1 MFHTKNLITF
11 YNRNKTVHLQAHAPK
26 IQPTSIERRDKRYRV
41 IATTINA
48 IQQSILNIKPK
59 HANVCTAINH
69 A

>member
-1 MFHTKNLITF
+1 MKKIL
-11 YNRNKTVHLQAHAPK
+11 RLQAHPPK

-48 IQQSILNIKPK
+48 AQQSILNIKPK
-59 HANVCTAINH
+59 HAKVCTAINH

>member
-1 MFHTKNLITF
+1 MNLFLIETIL
-11 YNRNKTVHLQAHAPK
+11 YLQEHPPK

-48 IQQSILNIKPK
+48 TQQSILNIKPK
-59 HANVCTAINH
+59 HANVCTATNH

>member
-1 MFHTKNLITF
+1 LIETIF
-11 YNRNKTVHLQAHAPK
+11 HLQEAPPK
-26 IQPTSIERRDKRYRV
+26 IQATSIERRDKRYRV

-48 IQQSILNIKPK
+48 AVQIILNIKPK

>member
-1 MFHTKNLITF
+1 LKKIL
-11 YNRNKTVHLQAHAPK
+11 RLQAHPPK

-48 IQQSILNIKPK
+48 AQQSILNIKPK
-59 HANVCTAINH
+59 HAKVCTAINH